1 MQNKLIS
8 NVIRI
13 GYGASTTSAAAASC
27 LCDKETTT
35 KQAHYVAAA
44 KSAHKR
50 KLGVSISHWIL
61 FLNSVSNRSHY

>member
-13 GYGASTTSAAAASC
+13 GYGASTAAASC

-50 KLGVSISHWIL
+50 KLGVPKNPQY
-61 FLNSVSNRSHY
+61 FLI

>member
-1 MQNKLIS
+1 MELELHS
-8 NVIRI
+8 R
-13 GYGASTTSAAAASC
+13 ASC

-50 KLGVSISHWIL
+50 KLGVPS
-61 FLNSVSNRSHY
+61 NSGFSALKFNQKCQIFQFHQIDGKTSRIDF